1 MSKTIT
7 ALLSLA
13 LAMPATVMGQTAQGS
28 SHQVATTWIQRA
40 NPSAIE
46 GRPLFGRESVLPASA
61 RATQASTD
69 APQQSDR
76 SWARRHPVALGTMI
90 GAAAGSIWGAAVC
103 WKQVCG
109 DSQGPLLVALGL
121 GLGAGIGA
129 GVGITIS
136 FATR

>member
-1 MSKTIT
+1 MIKMIT
-7 ALLSLA
+7 GLLSLA
-13 LAMPATVMGQTAQGS
+13 LAMPATAMGQTAQGPA
-28 SHQVATTWIQRA
+28 HQVATTWIQRA
-40 NPSAIE
+40 NPSAVE

-61 RATQASTD
+61 PATRASTD
-69 APQQSDR
+69 AQQQPDR
-76 SWARRHPVALGTMI
+76 SWAGRHPVALGTMI
-90 GAAAGSIWGAAVC
+90 GAAAGSIWGAAMC
-103 WKQVCG
+103 RKQVCG